1 MLSDVLQTLRL
12 RESGGYNAV
21 LSAPWGIEFPMHD
34 EGSPL
39 YVVSRGAC
47 QLELPESGIQL
58 YLNSGDLVM
67 LSRGD
72 PHVLRDGPESKV
84 VPFSSLS
91 FTTDEREGRKTLRY
105 GTGGPETVLLAAELR
120 FDSPFAQPL
129 LRAMDRVILIRADND
144 ENTSPFP
151 VILKMLCREGRSSE
165 PGWRAASSELLKLLY
180 IQILRFNMAEH
191 QRQDRTC
198 QGNHPFALMFDGKL
212 RGVTEALHHS
222 PERPWTVADMAAEAG
237 MSRTSFSLRF
247 AQVAGVA
254 PLEYLTNQRMM
265 KAAELLERTEATLEE
280 IAERIGYGSEAA
292 FSTAFKR
299 EMGIAPGGYR
309 RKQNISRLDGTS
321 EQRTI
326 DIVSP
331 LLPAEGHLT
340 G

>member
-1 MLSDVLQTLRL
+1 MLSDVLQTFRL
-12 RESGGYNAV
+12 REGRGYNAI
-21 LSAPWGIEFPMHD
+21 LSAPWGIEFPIYD

-47 QLELPESGIQL
+47 QLELRGSGVQL
-58 YLNSGDLVM
+58 YLNSGDVVM

-72 PHVLRDGPESKV
+72 PHVLRDGPGSRV

-91 FTTDEREGRKTLRY
+91 FAPDEREDRKTLRY
-105 GTGGPETVLLAAELR
+105 GAGGPETVLLAGEFM
-120 FDSPFAQPL
+120 FDSQFAQPL
-129 LRAMDRVILIRADND
+129 LRAMDRVIHIRADSD
-144 ENTSPFP
+144 EDTSNFSA
-151 VILKMLCREGRSSE
+151 ILKMLCREGRSSE
-165 PGWRAASSELLKLLY
+165 PGWRAASSELMKLLF

-191 QRQDRTC
+191 QRDDRTC

-212 RGVTEALHHS
+212 RGVAEALHHN

-254 PLEYLTNQRMM
+254 PLAYLTNHRMM
-265 KAAELLERTEATLEE
+265 KAAELLEGTDATLEK

-299 EMGIAPGGYR
+299 EMGMAPGGYR
-309 RKQNISRLDGTS
+309 RTRNKSRPGGTS
-321 EQRTI
+321 VPGTNDPPRR
-326 DIVSP
+326 S
-331 LLPAEGHLT
+331 
-340 G
+340 